1 MSQRYEKPTFE
12 VFDLGQD
19 IITSSSEPHL
29 EGSKNPGHHYNCIVM
44 PNGKPIPENA
54 EGYWSNHQP

>member
-1 MSQRYEKPTFE
+1 MKPYQKPTLEIQEFN
-12 VFDLGQD
+12 QD
-19 IITSSSEPHL
+19 IITTSGMPKEI
-29 EGSKNPGHHYNCIVM
+29 SKNPGHHYNCTVM